1 VTLQRALDLAT
12 AARGRAYPKPTV
24 GAVVVGDGE
33 VVGEGVTEA
42 GGRHA
47 EIVALE
53 AAGDRAR
60 GATMYVTLEPCAH
73 FGTTP
78 PCADAVIAA
87 GVERVVVG
95 SLDPNP
101 EAAGGVEKLR
111 AAGVDV
117 EVADWFEARQ
127 QNEAWRTWVAA
138 RRPFVVYKVATTL
151 DGRVTIP
158 GSRWVSGVESR
169 RLVHELRAQV
179 DAVAVGGGTARAD
192 RPRLDARDVDTP
204 RGQPRRLVFSRSD
217 VPGELEVRRGPL
229 EEELRAL
236 AGEGVQSL
244 LLEGGPTLA
253 AAFLAADLVD
263 KVLLFVAPAVS
274 GEGPTAIAALTSP
287 RTLSRLTARPVGGD
301 VLLEAYVHEP

>member
-1 VTLQRALDLAT
+1 MTLQRALDLAG

-24 GAVVVGDGE
+24 GAVIVSDGE
-33 VVGEGVTEA
+33 VVGEGVTERD
-42 GGRHA
+42 GRHA
-47 EIVALE
+47 EAVALDQ
-53 AAGDRAR
+53 AGPRAR

-73 FGTTP
+73 FGSTP

-87 GVERVVVG
+87 GVERVVIG

-117 EVADWFEARQ
+117 EIADWLEARV
-127 QNEAWRTWVAA
+127 QNEAWRTWVAKQ
-138 RRPFVVYKVATTL
+138 RPFVIYKAAVTL
-151 DGRVTIP
+151 DGRVTLP

-192 RPRLDARDVDTP
+192 APRLDARDVDTP
-204 RGQPRRLVFSRSD
+204 RGQPRRLVFSSSPFD
-217 VPGELEVRRGPL
+217 GLEQRGGAL
-229 EEELRAL
+229 EDELRAL
-236 AGEGVQSL
+236 AAEGVQSL

-253 AAFLAADLVD
+253 ASFLAADLVD
-263 KVLLFVAPAVS
+263 KLMFFVAPAIS
-274 GEGPTAIAALTSP
+274 GAGPAAIAALPSA
-287 RTLSRLTARPVGGD
+287 RALSRLTGRPVGGD